1 MEYIYIL
8 FALLIMSFLVFIGVT
23 GLKDPTQSLGL
34 PKGSVRA
41 LLAIFVITAFVAMI
55 VSITEAA
62 IKPIEVEYLNNVSNA
77 RFSKLASDKSLTILN
92 EIPNERGGYSEVA
105 LLRHT
110 SSSIIEHL
118 EMLIGALVALV
129 SSLSGYYFGNR
140 GEQTSL
146 VESSKLAITEQG
158 AQSDL
163 DQLSQ
168 QSQRLEVIAAKITD
182 AQSIDEATR
191 NLWLNKIA
199 EARKALAN
207 NDLDTYVSIVEEL
220 EKEWSQ

>member
-77 RFSKLASDKSLTILN
+77 RFTKLASDKSLTILN

-146 VESSKLAITEQG
+146 VESSKLAITE
-158 AQSDL
+158 
-163 DQLSQ
+163 
-168 QSQRLEVIAAKITD
+168 
-182 AQSIDEATR
+182 
-191 NLWLNKIA
+191 
-199 EARKALAN
+199 
-207 NDLDTYVSIVEEL
+207 
-220 EKEWSQ
+220 